1 VSENLDLVRS
11 IYAAWEQGDFGS
23 ADWADPEMLYE
34 YADGPSPGTWNG
46 PDGMAEG
53 FRDFLGAWKD
63 WGVVADDYLELAGER
78 VLVSFHLTGRGK
90 ASGLD
95 IARVHTNGATLF
107 VIGDG
112 RITRVVQYLDR
123 DRAVADLGLEE

>member
-1 VSENLDLVRS
+1 
-11 IYAAWEQGDFGS
+11 
-23 ADWADPEMLYE
+23 
-34 YADGPSPGTWNG
+34 
-46 PDGMAEG
+46 MAEG

-78 VLVSFHLTGRGK
+78 VLVNFHFTGRGK

-107 VIGDG
+107 VIADG

-123 DRAVADLGLEE
+123 HRARTDLGLEE